1 MTGIL
6 YVGNSNVIELQELTN
21 SVTDVVDEA
30 VTVTVTLYD
39 TTGTEVTGQ
48 IWPATMT
55 HATGGTYRVTLD
67 NDAAITA
74 GKRYT
79 AKVDASGTGGQ
90 VGHWEYCT
98 VAQTRR

>member
-30 VTVTVTLYD
+30 ATVTVTLYD
-39 TTGTEVTGQ
+39 CSGTEVTGQ
-48 IWPATMT
+48 SWPATMT

-67 NDAAITA
+67 DGIAITVNN
-74 GKRYT
+74 KYI
-79 AKVDASGTGGQ
+79 AKVDATGVGGQ
-90 VGHWEYCT
+90 VGHWEYST
-98 VAQTRR
+98 LALTRI